1 MHCCRSMTA
10 QLGLLNLS
18 FKNKMLSS
26 LSVTEEN
33 RAFELVRAPAV
44 GLVEGQVVTA
54 TLGTERSHLVRST
67 SEYSAQTLPIEE
79 LTKLTL
85 CSPPNYS
92 MQTIRCHHH

>member
-1 MHCCRSMTA
+1 MTA

-18 FKNKMLSS
+18 LKNRTLSS

-33 RAFELVRAPAV
+33 RAFELVRAPVPAV

-54 TLGTERSHLVRST
+54 TRGTERSHHVCST

-79 LTKLTL
+79 LTKLTR